1 MANALLYYRTLS
13 TKIADVADPD
23 NLPAGQKLSFT
34 APDDHANGIE
44 EVWTNNISRKTPV
57 KPLGRKILQTDEGVT
72 GWNITI
78 NGSWTVGTGDA
89 DTKLNLFRRLAQ
101 SDTHHIF
108 GVFGIKYPNGPA
120 YLNIDPSATLGLM
133 ITGTRGR
140 HVGSSNKILD
150 FSCGLSFGGD
160 VS

>member
-1 MANALLYYRTLS
+1 MTNALLYYRTPT

-23 NLPAGQKLSFT
+23 NLPAGQKLLFT

-44 EVWTNNISRKTPV
+44 ENWINNISRKIPV
-57 KPLGRKILQTDEGVT
+57 KPKGRKILQRDEGVS

-78 NGSWTVGTGDA
+78 NGYWTVGTGDA
-89 DTKLNLFRRLAQ
+89 DTKLNLFRRLPQ
-101 SDTHHIF
+101 EDTHHIF

-140 HVGSSNKILD
+140 HAGNSKNILD
-150 FSCGLSFGGD
+150 FSCGLSHGGD